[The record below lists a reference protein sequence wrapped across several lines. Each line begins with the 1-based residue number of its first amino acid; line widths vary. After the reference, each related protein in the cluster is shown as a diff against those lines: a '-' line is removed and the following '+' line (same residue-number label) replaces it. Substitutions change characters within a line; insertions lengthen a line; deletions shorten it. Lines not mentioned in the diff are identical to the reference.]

1 MEQGYLLTGVVVS
14 CILVRNPTGWV
25 LAIACLALVCLPA
38 AIYAALV
45 SSDSDHTGPG
55 SIPSAS
61 PGPTQA
67 PRPTKVTIALT
78 GDVLA
83 HDGLF
88 EVAADNAERKNGA
101 RTFDFRPMLKG
112 LRSVV
117 ANADLAICH
126 LETPLA
132 AKGGPYL
139 GYPQFSV
146 PPQLAADLQDSG
158 YDACST
164 ASNHSVDQGFDG
176 VTTTLDALDRAG
188 LVHTGTARSRA
199 EADRPTLLEVEGMK
213 IGWLSYTFGTNGL
226 PVDADKP
233 WSVNLI
239 DPDQIIRDAKRARA
253 DGADAVLVAL
263 HWGDEYAPEPSDYQ
277 TEIARKLTKSKAI
290 TMVYGHHAHVVQPVE
305 KVNGTWVVYGLGN
318 LLAKQETAAEGVND
332 GLVAI
337 VTLTMRG
344 ERRAAVS
351 KLVTRR
357 TTIEHD
363 IAPYGETRVRLNGEP
378 ERP

>member
-1 MEQGYLLTGVVVS
+1 M
-14 CILVRNPTGWV
+14 RNPTGWV
-25 LAIACLALVCLPA
+25 LAVAGLALVCVPA
-38 AIYAALV
+38 AVYAALIGN
-45 SSDSDHTGPG
+45 SGKTGPEEV
-55 SIPSAS
+55 PSAS
-61 PGPTQA
+61 VSPTAAQGK

-83 HDGLF
+83 HDTLF
-88 EVAADNAERKNGA
+88 EVAADNAERKSGA
-101 RTFDFRPMLKG
+101 RQFDFRPMLKG
-112 LRSVV
+112 LRPVV
-117 ANADLAICH
+117 AEADLAICH

-132 AKGGPYL
+132 PKGGPYS

-146 PPQLAADLQDSG
+146 PPQLAADLEDIG

-199 EADRPTLLEVEGMK
+199 EADQPTVLEAEGMR

-226 PVDADKP
+226 PVDSDKP

-239 DPDQIIRDAKRARA
+239 DPDRIIADAKQARA
-253 DGADAVLVAL
+253 EGADAVLVAL
-263 HWGDEYAPEPSDYQ
+263 HWGDEYATEPSSYQ
-277 TEIARKLTKSKAI
+277 TEIAEQLTKSKAI

-318 LLAKQETAAEGVND
+318 SLAKQETEADGVND

-337 VTLTMRG
+337 VTLTQRG
-344 ERRAAVS
+344 ERQAKVS

-357 TTIEHD
+357 TVIEHD
-363 IAPYGETRVRLNGEP
+363 LPPYGETRVRLTGGP
-378 ERP
+378 QRP